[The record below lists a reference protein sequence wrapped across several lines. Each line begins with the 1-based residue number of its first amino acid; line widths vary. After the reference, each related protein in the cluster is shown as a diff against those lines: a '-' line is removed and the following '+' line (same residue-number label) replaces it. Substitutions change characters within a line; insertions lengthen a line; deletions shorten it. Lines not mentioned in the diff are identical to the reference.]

1 MANRRGFA
9 LIAALWLLVALT
21 AAGLGFGLMERA
33 RHLAAA
39 NTIEEARARALAEA
53 GLADTR
59 SRLTRLA
66 DGGDDGGIDV
76 WSTALVAP
84 VGSVELAE
92 GRAVV
97 TLSDPSARV
106 NLNRATEAELRR
118 LFVALR
124 VDFGD
129 ADRIAQRIMDWRDAD
144 DSRRARGAER
154 DDYVKEGMAVA
165 PANGPFSRVA
175 ELKDVPG
182 VTPEIYGRIRPFLT
196 LEGSGQIGLGT
207 ASRPVLLSLAGMSE
221 QAVALLLKR
230 RGGGRSPPRLTELA
244 AELPAGPR
252 QLLTDSLPVV
262 EPRVTYA
269 IRELVA
275 SSVGVV
281 EGSPVQ
287 VEMRGL
293 FARAGQN
300 VFLVWR
306 QTQ

>member
-1 MANRRGFA
+1 MGDRRGFA
-9 LIAALWLLVALT
+9 LIAALWLMVALT
-21 AAGLGFGLMERA
+21 AAGLGFGLLERA

-39 NTIEEARARALAEA
+39 NTVEEARARALAEA

-59 SRLTRLA
+59 SRLFRLA
-66 DGGDDGGIDV
+66 DVDDDGDMDG
-76 WSTALVAP
+76 WAAALVAP
-84 VGSVELAE
+84 GDTVRLAE

-97 TLSDPSARV
+97 TLSDPAARLNV
-106 NLNRATEAELRR
+106 NRATEAELRR
-118 LFVALR
+118 LFAALR
-124 VDFGD
+124 LDYGD

-154 DDYVKEGMAVA
+154 DDYVREGMAVA
-165 PANGPFSRVA
+165 PANGPFTRLA
-175 ELKDVPG
+175 ELRDLPG
-182 VTPEIYGRIRPFLT
+182 VTPETYDRIRPFLT
-196 LEGSGQIGLGT
+196 LEGSGLIGLAT

-221 QAVALLLKR
+221 QAVALILKR
-230 RGGGRSPPRLTELA
+230 RTGNRSVPRLTELA

-252 QLLTDSLPVV
+252 RLLTDSLPVV
-262 EPRVTYA
+262 ESRVAYH

-275 SSVGVV
+275 SSVGTV

-293 FARAGQN
+293 FARAGRN

-306 QTQ
+306 QTE